1 MFEQLENNLPTTKL
15 LCTKIP
21 LQIQS
26 HIIIMTVIINT
37 KTLNAAA
44 NGVVVK
50 DQPQVVTFDNKLA
63 IQPQKVLLYLI
74 GTTLYQTVFKS

>member
-1 MFEQLENNLPTTKL
+1 
-15 LCTKIP
+15 
-21 LQIQS
+21 
-26 HIIIMTVIINT
+26 MTVIVNT

-74 GTTLYQTVFKS
+74 GTT

>member
-21 LQIQS
+21 LQISS
-26 HIIIMTVIINT
+26 HIIIMTIIINT

-74 GTTLYQTVFKS
+74 GTT